1 MEFDQEHS
9 TESEATVPLT
19 MSSDAFEIV
28 TDPGAASPTVA
39 TDRPVRAGALDTLG
53 VSPSY
58 LAATGFDASIGSTAV
73 LATTTSAPEQSLP
86 IAVGLGDGE
95 LSKADVRKAAAAV
108 WRSASKV
115 SSLTSALAVSA
126 ADDLGTDVAFAAVVE
141 GMLLAS
147 YRFTEQKGEPDDAD
161 PLDRVVLAA
170 TDGTDAAAAVA
181 RASAIAQGIALARD
195 LVNRPAGALTATD
208 LAAAAVDAIEGAAT
222 NIDPDVGTAS
232 VEVWDRERLAAEG
245 CGGLLGVN
253 AGSTEP
259 PALVRMRW
267 QPAGTPRAVVH
278 LVGKG
283 ITFDTGGLNLK
294 SFEGMEWMKIDM
306 GGAAA
311 VIGAMSAIA
320 RLAPDVAVVGTCC
333 CTDNQ
338 PGPTATKPG
347 DVLRIRNGKT
357 VEVLNTDAEGRLVLA
372 DGLSLAVE
380 DRPDLVVDLATLTGA
395 CMVAL
400 GDRYAGLMGNDPATI
415 ERALGAARAA
425 GENVWHLPLPPEY
438 RKQLDSDVADLRN
451 IGKGRYGGTLTAGL
465 FLAEFVGDTPWVHLD
480 IAGPVRT
487 DADEGEFSRGATGF
501 GVRTLVELVCG
512 W

>member
-1 MEFDQEHS
+1 MPLTLS
-9 TESEATVPLT
+9 TEHLEVVLEAVN
-19 MSSDAFEIV
+19 DA
-28 TDPGAASPTVA
+28 AAAAPA
-39 TDRPVRAGALDTLG
+39 AAADRPVRSDALDALG
-53 VSPSY
+53 VAPSY
-58 LAATGFDASIGSTAV
+58 LAACGFDGAV
-73 LATTTSAPEQSLP
+73 GATSLLPSPGGAVDGAVP
-86 IAVGLGDGE
+86 IAVGLGSE
-95 LSKADVRKAAAAV
+95 RLTAADVRKAAASL

-115 SSLTSALAVSA
+115 DSLVSTLPTAAA
-126 ADDLGTDVAFAAVVE
+126 ADLGADGALSAVVE

-147 YRFTEQKGEPDDAD
+147 YRFDEYKGEPAEAD
-161 PLDRVVLAA
+161 PLKRIVLAVPE
-170 TDGTDAAAAVA
+170 GTDTAAALDRAAAVA
-181 RASAIAQGIALARD
+181 GGIALARD
-195 LVNRPAGALTATD
+195 LVNQPAGALTAAG
-208 LAAAAVDAIEGAAT
+208 LAAAAVEAVDAAR
-222 NIDPDVGTAS
+222 AS
-232 VEVWDRERLAAEG
+232 SNPKAGSASAEVWDRDRLVTER

-259 PALVRMRW
+259 PALVRLRW
-267 QPAGTPRAVVH
+267 QPTAEPRAAIQ

-311 VIGAMSAIA
+311 VIGAMSAVI
-320 RLAPDVAVVGTCC
+320 RLAPDVAVTGICC

-347 DVLRIRNGKT
+347 DVLHIRNGTT

-380 DRPDLVVDLATLTGA
+380 EAPDLVIDLATLTGA

-400 GDRYAGLMGNDPATI
+400 GEKYAGLMGNDEAAI
-415 ERALGAARAA
+415 ERAQAAGRAA
-425 GENVWHLPLPPEY
+425 GELLWHLPLPPEY
-438 RKQLDSDVADLRN
+438 REQLDSPIADLRN
-451 IGKGRYGGTLTAGL
+451 IGKNRYGGALHAGL
-465 FLAEFVGDTPWVHLD
+465 FLSEFVGDTPWLHLD

-487 DADEGEFSRGATGF
+487 DADAGEASKGATGF
-501 GVRTLVELVCG
+501 GVRTLVELICG